1 MLTNHNLIN
10 VVKISKASQ
19 SKCSNID
26 IPHSNQSPKRK
37 LKESLWQ
44 FPLFGETASRRE
56 EGSPICM
63 HGPLWRRTGRFRVLP
78 VLLLLHI
85 ASCCCTQY
93 TAELWTCC
101 TDSVSSVASTLGGLE
116 PGLVAKAKI
125 GHGEGRRSPRGST
138 ARVLARQAPSA
149 NLMLTG
155 WDQSSSCQTKS
166 SQDQQKTSFHF
177 QVNSKLRH
185 DVTSLCHVNRCLTYI
200 CELLVFYTAWHET
213 AFHENSFNFVTKKLR
228 TFRLVSF

>member
-1 MLTNHNLIN
+1 
-10 VVKISKASQ
+10 
-19 SKCSNID
+19 
-26 IPHSNQSPKRK
+26 
-37 LKESLWQ
+37 
-44 FPLFGETASRRE
+44 
-56 EGSPICM
+56 M

-93 TAELWTCC
+93 TAELWLLHGL
-101 TDSVSSVASTLGGLE
+101 SVSSVASTLGGLE

-138 ARVLARQAPSA
+138 ARARQAPSA

-155 WDQSSSCQTKS
+155 RDQSTSCQTKS

-177 QVNSKLRH
+177 QVKSKLRH
-185 DVTSLCHVNRCLTYI
+185 HVTSLCHVNRCLT
-200 CELLVFYTAWHET
+200 CELLVFYTAWHKT
-213 AFHENSFNFVTKKLR
+213 AWAAKPSGQFQSRAGPSLVLGWRQYSQADLLSLR
-228 TFRLVSF
+228 SAKD